1 MNEDK
6 ATRLLV
12 SRSLTTKIGENFEKI
27 IFQAEAS
34 LPGEFTLEQGFRDL
48 DGTVVSALREA
59 AELQTRPITLKVS
72 QQETASTEPSGK
84 LIETITAAD
93 GKPVAQ
99 VFQQDC
105 TLVAKVSRGLR
116 LPFQSA
122 PIQSFLIP
130 RVLDAMWSKKHIDS
144 YEIQQTDDG
153 YLTGIHVEVGNKNAA
168 MTEKQVKE
176 LTRAIAWTLRRLYDG
191 RDPNEERS

>member
-12 SRSLTTKIGENFEKI
+12 SRSLTRKIGENFEKL

-59 AELQTRPITLKVS
+59 AELQTRPITLKVP
-72 QQETASTEPSGK
+72 QQEAASTEPSAK

-105 TLVAKVSRGLR
+105 TLVAKVSRELR

-130 RVLDAMWSKKHIDS
+130 RVLDAMWNKKHIDN
-144 YEIQQTDDG
+144 YEFQRTQDG
-153 YLTGIHVEVGNKNAA
+153 FLTGIQIDLGGESGA
-168 MTEKQVKE
+168 EKRIKE
-176 LTRAIAWTLRRLYDG
+176 LTGAIAWTLKRLSEKRPGDT
-191 RDPNEERS
+191 RN

>member
-12 SRSLTTKIGENFEKI
+12 SRSLTRKIGENFEKL

-59 AELQTRPITLKVS
+59 AELQTRPITLKVP
-72 QQETASTEPSGK
+72 QQEAASTEPSAK

-105 TLVAKVSRGLR
+105 TLVAKVSRELR

-130 RVLDAMWSKKHIDS
+130 RVLDAMWNKKHIDN
-144 YEIQQTDDG
+144 YEFQRTQDG
-153 YLTGIHVEVGNKNAA
+153 FLTGIQIDLGGESGA
-168 MTEKQVKE
+168 EKRIKE
-176 LTRAIAWTLRRLYDG
+176 LTGAIAWTLKRL
-191 RDPNEERS
+191 NEKGPGDTRN

>member
-12 SRSLTTKIGENFEKI
+12 SRSLTRKIGENFEKL

-59 AELQTRPITLKVS
+59 AELQTRPITLKVP
-72 QQETASTEPSGK
+72 QQEAASTEPSAK

-105 TLVAKVSRGLR
+105 TLVAKVSRELR

-122 PIQSFLIP
+122 PIQSFLIQ
-130 RVLDAMWSKKHIDS
+130 RVLDAMWNKKHINS
-144 YEIQQTDDG
+144 YEIQHSDG
-153 YLTGIHVEVGNKNAA
+153 YLTGIHIELGDQEPKSSDRHVE
-168 MTEKQVKE
+168 ELVK
-176 LTRAIAWTLRRLYDG
+176 AIAWTLRRLHEARRVVEG
-191 RDPNEERS
+191 S